1 MILFDWPDGRKLTFD
16 EISLETGISTGALR
30 SRYHRNGRDI
40 MGALN
45 PPKKAAVK
53 HLYDGEYLTISEIAA
68 LVGVAPTALY
78 SRVNKAGLSVEE
90 AVERAQKGKIS
101 RAHKIERITS
111 IYHAGREICRQ
122 IYGNV
127 AAGEFRIHPTNRAE
141 ECMFESE
148 LYRCYVRKLD
158 MKTARLV
165 VQYKPTGAVSMVY
178 KYLVDKTGVTMTERM
193 SV

>member
-1 MILFDWPDGRKLTFD
+1 MILFDWPDGRKLIFD
-16 EISLETGISTGALR
+16 EISLETGISTGTLR
-30 SRYHRNGRDI
+30 SRYHRNGKDI

-53 HLYDGEYLTISEIAA
+53 HLYDGKYLTISEIAA
-68 LVGVAPTALY
+68 LVGVAPTTLY

-90 AVERAQKGKIS
+90 AVEKARNNRIKQNQKIK
-101 RAHKIERITS
+101 RITS
-111 IYHAGREICRQ
+111 IYHASREICRQ
-122 IYGNV
+122 IYGD
-127 AAGEFRIHPTNRAE
+127 AAVGEFIIRPTHRAE